1 MLLVTALVVVLA
13 VLGFRGLFDLDNRL
27 SAQDLDD
34 LEAAISAELPRD
46 YRVTDVYGSG
56 SSCEQLCQQIHVDL
70 ETPQVVTGDAVRA
83 LLTTTRARYDEMG
96 KEAAV
101 YFCFTSDSGER
112 LRDGDDLT
120 PYAQSI
126 HDAFHEAG
134 LEGDDDPQTP
144 DDYRDFGNC
153 IIVRT
158 DRMPSS

>member
-1 MLLVTALVVVLA
+1 MVVLA

-56 SSCEQLCQQIHVDL
+56 SSCEQLCQQIHVNL
-70 ETPQVVTGDAVRA
+70 ETPQVVAGGVVRD

-96 KEAAV
+96 KDGSV
-101 YFCFTSDSGER
+101 HFCFTSDSGER
-112 LRDGDDLT
+112 LRDNDDELT
-120 PYAQSI
+120 PYEQSI
-126 HDAFHEAG
+126 YDAFHEAG
-134 LEGDDDPQTP
+134 LEGDDGDPDTV
-144 DDYRDFGNC
+144 DDYWDFDDC

>member
-1 MLLVTALVVVLA
+1 MTSVPAS
-13 VLGFRGLFDLDNRL
+13 G
-27 SAQDLDD
+27 
-34 LEAAISAELPRD
+34 IS
-46 YRVTDVYGSG
+46 
-56 SSCEQLCQQIHVDL
+56 CQQLCQQIHVDL

-112 LRDGDDLT
+112 LRDGADPT
-120 PYAQSI
+120 PYAQSV
-126 HDAFHEAG
+126 HDAFREAG

-153 IIVRT
+153 IIVLA